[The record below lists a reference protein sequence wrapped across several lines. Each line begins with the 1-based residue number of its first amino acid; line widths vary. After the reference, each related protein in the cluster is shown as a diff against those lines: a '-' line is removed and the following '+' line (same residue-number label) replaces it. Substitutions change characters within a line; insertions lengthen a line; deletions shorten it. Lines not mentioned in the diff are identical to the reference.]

1 MALPKSINKIIINNY
16 FKKGREQMDKMSI
29 KVIMKS
35 GVGFT
40 IKCEKITIKR
50 DMFGKIVGWE
60 IEGISEN
67 KPVYIDFE
75 EIAAVIRL

>member
-1 MALPKSINKIIINNY
+1 
-16 FKKGREQMDKMSI
+16 MDKMSI

-35 GVGFT
+35 GVEFT
-40 IKCEKITIKR
+40 IKCEKFTTKQ
-50 DMFGKIVGWE
+50 DMFGKLIGWE

-75 EIAAVIRL
+75 EIAAIIRL

>member
-1 MALPKSINKIIINNY
+1 ML
-16 FKKGREQMDKMSI
+16 KGDRQMDKMSI

-40 IKCEKITIKR
+40 IKCEKITTKQ
-50 DMFGKIVGWE
+50 DMFGKIIGWE

>member
-1 MALPKSINKIIINNY
+1 
-16 FKKGREQMDKMSI
+16 MDKMSI

-35 GVGFT
+35 GVEFT
-40 IKCEKITIKR
+40 IKCEKFTTKQ
-50 DMFGKIVGWE
+50 DMFGKLIGWE

-75 EIAAVIRL
+75 EIAAIIRLQYDKAL

>member
-1 MALPKSINKIIINNY
+1 
-16 FKKGREQMDKMSI
+16 MSI
-29 KVIMKS
+29 RVIMKS
-35 GVGFT
+35 GVEFT
-40 IKCEKITIKR
+40 IKCEKFTTKQDI
-50 DMFGKIVGWE
+50 FGKLIGWE

>member
-1 MALPKSINKIIINNY
+1 
-16 FKKGREQMDKMSI
+16 MSI

-35 GVGFT
+35 GVEFT
-40 IKCEKITIKR
+40 IKCEKFTTKQDI
-50 DMFGKIVGWE
+50 FGKLIGWE

-75 EIAAVIRL
+75 EIAAIIRL

>member
-1 MALPKSINKIIINNY
+1 
-16 FKKGREQMDKMSI
+16 MSI

-35 GVGFT
+35 GVEFT
-40 IKCEKITIKR
+40 IKCEKFTTKQ
-50 DMFGKIVGWE
+50 DMFGKLIGWE

-75 EIAAVIRL
+75 EIAAIIRL